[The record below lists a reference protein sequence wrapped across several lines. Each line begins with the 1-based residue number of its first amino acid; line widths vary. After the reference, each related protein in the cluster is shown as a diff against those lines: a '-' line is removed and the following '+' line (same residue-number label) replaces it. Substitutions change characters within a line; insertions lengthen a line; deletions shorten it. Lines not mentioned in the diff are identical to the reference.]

1 MRRCPCAGD
10 SKLAPSEEN
19 TIRVFREN
27 TPSVVN
33 INTFTNAQ
41 SFTMDVDRIPQ
52 GQGSGI
58 VWDDSGHIVTNFHV
72 PLCASNPICT

>member
-1 MRRCPCAGD
+1 
-10 SKLAPSEEN
+10 
-19 TIRVFREN
+19 
-27 TPSVVN
+27 VN

-72 PLCASNPICT
+72 PLCTLNPICA